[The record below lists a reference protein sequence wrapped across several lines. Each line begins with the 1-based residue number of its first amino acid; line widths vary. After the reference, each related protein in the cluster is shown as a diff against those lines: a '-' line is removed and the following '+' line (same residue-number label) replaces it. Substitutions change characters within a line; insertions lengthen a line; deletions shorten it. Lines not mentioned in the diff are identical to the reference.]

1 MLSFRYYITGK
12 FINEEWKRHR
22 ATHITLF
29 NTTIAFNQI
38 WKPISTSHTRQ
49 DCVLHNLWLHRT
61 LFPRY
66 FFCDIRHNRC
76 LETESN
82 AFSKS
87 IKATYSF
94 LLSTNCFCTIHSK
107 VKMWSIVESSLLN
120 PAWCSPTVSFVSIQ
134 VCNLSFMMQL
144 YNLLVTSNKEIPR

>member
-1 MLSFRYYITGK
+1 MLSFPCCIKGK
-12 FINEEWKRHR
+12 FINKEWKQHG

-29 NTTIAFNQI
+29 YTTIAFNQI
-38 WKPISTSHTRQ
+38 WKSISTSHTRQ

-94 LLSTNCFCTIHSK
+94 LLSTNDFCTLP
-107 VKMWSIVESSLLN
+107 VQWRYGQLWSNLFWTLPDVLLQ
-120 PAWCSPTVSFVSIQ
+120 CHLYQSMFVIYH
-134 VCNLSFMMQL
+134 LWWH
-144 YNLLVTSNKEIPR
+144 YTIY